1 MVIGGSVEYLKYADT
16 ILLMEDYIPAEK
28 TQYVRRHLCDAFY
41 KNNEKQDCQW
51 TQEKYLQM
59 PATENKFFYSQYV
72 QIENAR
78 YIKINDY
85 TADITKMTAVVC
97 DGQINSLAYLMEKIL
112 MDTEEGIDLL
122 EKCKQKV
129 QGLIDNT
136 RDITLS
142 NTHQYELYLEMI
154 RPLDLLMAVNR
165 MRGL

>member
-1 MVIGGSVEYLKYADT
+1 
-16 ILLMEDYIPAEK
+16 
-28 TQYVRRHLCDAFY
+28 
-41 KNNEKQDCQW
+41 
-51 TQEKYLQM
+51 
-59 PATENKFFYSQYV
+59 
-72 QIENAR
+72 
-78 YIKINDY
+78 
-85 TADITKMTAVVC
+85 MTAVVC